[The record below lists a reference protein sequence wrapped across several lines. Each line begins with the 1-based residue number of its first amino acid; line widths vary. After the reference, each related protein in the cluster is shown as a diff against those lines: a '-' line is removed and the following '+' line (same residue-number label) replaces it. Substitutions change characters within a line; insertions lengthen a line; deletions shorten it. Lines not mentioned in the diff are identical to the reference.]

1 MLQMMR
7 MKRNRAGDTVQ
18 TVTSAHKFSF
28 HYTQQRRLMRPQTQL
43 KAQPCV
49 DGKSLILKIFL
60 QKPHMPG
67 FLVADTL
74 VVIVTFVIAIS
85 YLFPHSASM
94 IDCDSRRPQG
104 CTTQSSSCG
113 C

>member
-67 FLVADTL
+67 FLEHCWSNPA
-74 VVIVTFVIAIS
+74 FGHAPS
-85 YLFPHSASM
+85 SPSSE
-94 IDCDSRRPQG
+94 
-104 CTTQSSSCG
+104 QSPIPWS
-113 C
+113 